1 MDYDSL
7 NLHEM
12 TVFDLC
18 DEQTL
23 RSMDIFTVFPFE
35 KIKELHLHSIKE
47 DPDTYTRWS
56 FMLDL
61 SEHTEDKALEAAVEK
76 QFAEDMKKF
85 FNQSRIGLPA

>member
-35 KIKELHLHSIKE
+35 KIKELHLHSVEE
-47 DPDTYTRWS
+47 DPDTRWN

-61 SEHTEDKALEAAVEK
+61 AEHTGDKALEAAVEK
-76 QFAEDMKKF
+76 QFANEIAVF
-85 FNQSRIGLPA
+85 FNE